1 METLLKKATQNRS
14 AREYKEGP
22 VAKTIEDK
30 TARFLPSDL
39 FLWSALGAMGASLVM
54 KIMGKDN
61 MSLFVGQWPAAF
73 LIMGLYNKIVKVEGH
88 D

>member
-1 METLLKKATQNRS
+1 MKKKQLLQTRPS
-14 AREYKEGP
+14 TTYKEGK
-22 VAKTIEDK
+22 VAKVIEDK

-39 FLWSALGAMGASLVM
+39 FLWSAVGAMGASLVL

-73 LIMGLYNKIVKVEGH
+73 LIMGLYNKLVKIEGH